1 MLLHDYFGVLIE
13 RLYRQFERAL
23 VDLTDAQWHWVPEGK
38 GNSAAFIAWHY
49 LRTEDN
55 IIRWILQDR
64 RPTVWMEGGWAE
76 RLGLPPVSQGTG
88 MPAAEAHALRI
99 RDTAAF
105 LAYMRAVRA
114 STEDYLSGW
123 DGADAGEMILLKPVG
138 EMTRLQLLGRQTF
151 PHGFGHV
158 GEIQHLRALMDLPG
172 IGL

>member
-1 MLLHDYFGVLIE
+1 
-13 RLYRQFERAL
+13 
-23 VDLTDAQWHWVPEGK
+23 
-38 GNSAAFIAWHY
+38 
-49 LRTEDN
+49 
-55 IIRWILQDR
+55 
-64 RPTVWMEGGWAE
+64 
-76 RLGLPPVSQGTG
+76 
-88 MPAAEAHALRI
+88 
-99 RDTAAF
+99 
-105 LAYMRAVRA
+105 MRAVRA